1 MSYQEKRTW
10 TSILSG
16 VIILAAYC
24 IYAFGKY
31 NSGGVDPGD
40 LKFWATTMLI
50 FLGIG
55 IGVTIIIQ
63 IIFHILLSI
72 SIAVKKKI
80 LDENSSDKEIEK
92 SIALEMVEDE
102 RDKLIELK
110 SMRIGFIIAGIGFV
124 GALIS
129 LVVNYSPM
137 VMLNILYFSFG
148 IGSLVEGVGQLVYYR
163 RGV

>member
-1 MSYQEKRTW
+1 MSYQEKRTV

-31 NSGGVDPGD
+31 NSGGVDPAD
-40 LKFWATTMLI
+40 LKFWASTMLI

-92 SIALEMVEDE
+92 TIQLEMVEDE
-102 RDKLIELK
+102 RDRLIELK

-137 VMLNILYFSFG
+137 VMLNILYFSFAV
-148 IGSLVEGVGQLVYYR
+148 GSLVEGVGQLVYYR